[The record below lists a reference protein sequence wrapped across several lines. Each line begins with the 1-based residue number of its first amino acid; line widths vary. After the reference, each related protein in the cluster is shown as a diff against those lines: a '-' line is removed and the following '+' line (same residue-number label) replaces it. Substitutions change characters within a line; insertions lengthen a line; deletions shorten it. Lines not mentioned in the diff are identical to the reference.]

1 MLVHVNAIKEV
12 KLINL
17 MSEHPD
23 IFTCNDYTGLE
34 FLHQGMESTKLLVVM
49 YLLQLMDSLIRAYL
63 YILINSC

>member
-1 MLVHVNAIKEV
+1 MQMLVNAIKEV

-17 MSEHPD
+17 MSEHPN

-34 FLHQGMESTKLLVVM
+34 FLHHRMVSTKLLVVM
-49 YLLQLMDSLIRAYL
+49 HLLQLMDSLIRAYF